1 MCEGCGLKHPTFGVP
16 AEGGRKRWCGGCAK
30 GHAGAV
36 GQRWVKRC
44 EGFGLER
51 PTVGVPAEGGRKRP
65 AKKAKP
71 NPPARAKAPQL
82 GDKVANEESDDITS
96 KLERLSAMFKEG
108 LLDVGEFKAAK
119 AAIKIIWTI

>member
-1 MCEGCGLKHPTFGVP
+1 
-16 AEGGRKRWCGGCAK
+16 
-30 GHAGAV
+30 V
-36 GQRWVKRC
+36 GQRSIKKC
-44 EGFGLER
+44 EGFGLKP

-65 AKKAKP
+65 APSIIEIAKRQAGGKAMSAAAKTAKNAKP

-119 AAIKIIWTI
+119 AAIKIVWTI